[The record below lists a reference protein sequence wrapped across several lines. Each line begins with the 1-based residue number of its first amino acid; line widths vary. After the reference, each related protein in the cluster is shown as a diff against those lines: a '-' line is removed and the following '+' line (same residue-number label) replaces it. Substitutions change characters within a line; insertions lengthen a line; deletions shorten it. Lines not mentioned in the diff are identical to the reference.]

1 MKHSLSL
8 LLLLLSLGIY
18 AQNNPS
24 ESKEAKA
31 PKTNGYMNFLSYGQ
45 LIGSE
50 NDKETHVHSL
60 HMEHNYQ
67 VSNRVALG
75 VETGI
80 DWFDISLLSIG
91 PDVKLLVPQKGSSG
105 FYLGGS
111 IGHNFPLEDMNLEYT
126 TVKDT
131 KGGPFA
137 GVKLGYV
144 IHINGNFNLFMNV
157 GYRYQAFSV
166 IREDWWLRDVERSFK
181 YNRFEVRVGMA
192 LF

>member
-1 MKHSLSL
+1 MKRTL
-8 LLLLLSLGIY
+8 LLLLLVFSFGMY

-24 ESKEAKA
+24 ESEAAKA

-50 NDKETHVHSL
+50 NDKDTHVHSL
-60 HMEHNYQ
+60 QMTHNYQ

-80 DWFDISLLSIG
+80 DWFDISLLSVG
-91 PDVKLLVPQKGSSG
+91 PNVKLLVPQKGNSG
-105 FYLGGS
+105 FYFGGS
-111 IGHNFPLEDMNLEYT
+111 LGHVFPLEDMKLEYL

-131 KGGPFA
+131 KGGPYA
-137 GVKLGYV
+137 GAKLGYLL
-144 IHINGNFNLFMNV
+144 HINGKYNLFMSL
-157 GYRYQAFSV
+157 GYRYQAFSI
-166 IREDWWLRDVERSFK
+166 IREDWWLREVERSFK
-181 YNRFEVRVGMA
+181 YNRFEVRVGLG